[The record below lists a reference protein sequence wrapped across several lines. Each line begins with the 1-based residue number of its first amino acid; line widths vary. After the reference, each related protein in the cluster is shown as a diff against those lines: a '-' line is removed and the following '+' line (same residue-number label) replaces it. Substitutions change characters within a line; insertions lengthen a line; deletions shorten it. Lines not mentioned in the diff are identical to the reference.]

1 MFIIY
6 VLYYTHACIIHSI
19 GDNHFPPKPIV
30 PQQRIEEN
38 WGRNSF
44 LFLLAVKTWA
54 PTKSQGQLRLS
65 NQKLTKGFRHIGIS
79 ILGAENRCFEHFK
92 PSGWPLMLNFCW
104 LTPRWLV
111 FIPKLKTSNV
121 VQWTVRIC
129 SYLFLSVCI
138 DLSICIHVNV

>member
-1 MFIIY
+1 MIY
-6 VLYYTHACIIHSI
+6 VHYICPILYTRMHYTFNRGQPLPAKTDCTSTK
-19 GDNHFPPKPIV
+19 D
-30 PQQRIEEN
+30 
-38 WGRNSF
+38 WGRNSC

-65 NQKLTKGFRHIGIS
+65 NLKPTKGFRHIGIS
-79 ILGAENRCFEHFK
+79 ILGAENRCFENFK

-111 FIPKLKTSNV
+111 IIPKLKTSNV

-129 SYLFLSVCI
+129 SYLFLSICI
-138 DLSICIHVNV
+138 DLSICIPVNV